1 MAFLNIEKIS
11 ITIRDNKIFYITL
24 IIEMDANKNW
34 SIFIIIKTYKSL
46 SLIDVD
52 G

>member
-24 IIEMDANKNW
+24 IIEMDAKNW

-52 G
+52 S